1 MVVEEEKFV
10 CVYEIYVL
18 LQDLLLE
25 IVMCVIFWKNYCKV
39 FLIGIILNYIKIDV
53 KKQICIFF
61 CWQLFMFI

>member
-25 IVMCVIFWKNYCKV
+25 IVLCVIFWKNYSKV

-53 KKQICIFF
+53 KK
-61 CWQLFMFI
+61 